1 MLFLYSKYNM
11 LNCQEGICALW
22 PKMCVRR
29 PIVLSAAISTLDRA
43 SGGRPFSEHQC
54 IGVALA
60 APDPEH
66 RIVGTRP
73 LVEAFRDR
81 RDKRLALESFDF
93 TPAHR
98 EQEGLY
104 PPP

>member
-1 MLFLYSKYNM
+1 MD
-11 LNCQEGICALW
+11 QD
-22 PKMCVRR
+22 VRTA
-29 PIVLSAAISTLDRA
+29 SDRA
-43 SGGRPFSEHQC
+43 LGCDLHARQGERGRPFSEHQC

-66 RIVGTRP
+66 WIVGTRP

-93 TPAHR
+93 APAHR